1 MSKKIIYLVSVAL
14 MLGLIT
20 SVASADIYDGLVAY
34 WPLNGNADDA
44 VADDHGTLQGN
55 PQLVDGKIGSAV
67 QLDGDGDYIL
77 VSPDSRLDITGSIT
91 LSAWIKV
98 NAWNTDRYDNILYK
112 QIADLSDRAY
122 RLSRDASSNGVCLT
136 LNSVGGEV
144 KIRGA
149 TAINDNE
156 WHLVVGVFDMDA
168 TQWFLYV
175 DGQEDTGSVSGSASG
190 NIKDSTGTPLYMGR
204 DPTHGAAGDRDW
216 IGLLDEVAIW
226 NRALTSDEISFLWND
241 GAGNPLFRPVK
252 GWNPNPKDGTLNEQT
267 WVNLSWSPGAYA
279 VSHDVYFGDSFD
291 AVKDGLVDT
300 FIGNQAATFLVVGL
314 PGFAYPDGLVPGTTY
329 YWRIDE
335 VNETKP
341 NSPWKGDVWSFS
353 IPPRTAYNP
362 NPADGAEFVDLNV
375 ALSWTAG
382 FGSKLHTV
390 YFGDNF
396 DDVISATT
404 GGLSLGTTSYTP
416 GPLEREKVYYW
427 RIDEF
432 DILATY
438 KGDVWSFTT
447 PGAVGQPQPANGT
460 TDVEMNAALRWT
472 PADHA
477 ASHQVYFG
485 TDKEALRRADTTSPE
500 YKGPEALGSES
511 YDPGLLDWQTAYYW
525 RVDEVNNLNPNS
537 PWKGPLWSFTTADFL
552 IIDDFEDYDIGNNE
566 IWWAWKDGL
575 GYAAHGTEPAYP
587 GNGTGSAVGDEST
600 PSYTEETIVHGGRQ
614 SMPLSYDNNKPDA
627 FKHSEAELT
636 LTSTRDWTSQEVT
649 TLSLWFRGDPT
660 NAAERLYVAIANRTG
675 APAVAYHD
683 DTSATQIGTWTQW
696 VIPLPAFANQGV
708 NLTDVDRIAIGLGT
722 RGNTTIPGGS
732 GKIYFD
738 DIRLYRL
745 GAAPQE

>member
-1 MSKKIIYLVSVAL
+1 MCRKLIYLVSVAL

-20 SVASADIYDGLVAY
+20 SVANADIYDGLVAY

-144 KIRGA
+144 KVRGA

-226 NRALTSDEISFLWND
+226 NRALTSDEIGFLWND

-252 GWNPNPKDGTLNEQT
+252 GWNPNPKDGSLNEQT

-291 AVKDGLVDT
+291 AVKDGVVDT

-460 TDVEMNAALRWT
+460 TDVKMNAALRWT

-477 ASHQVYFG
+477 TSHQVYFG

-675 APAVAYHD
+675 APTVAYHD
-683 DTSATQIGTWTQW
+683 DASATQIGTWTQW

-708 NLTDVDRIAIGLGT
+708 NLTDVDRIAIGLGS

-745 GAAPQE
+745 GTAPQE